1 VLSQRYDNA
10 QQTRL
15 SHCPVDLENL
25 IEAFEDLKAGGTT
38 ILMVEQNVRFAE
50 RPGDTVAVM
59 DNGRVVHE
67 GSMEHLPGMTV
78 LSIPRS
84 LAVSAN
90 RDYQP
95 LAIVAVI
102 ALASF
107 ALIGSPATWLTPTIA
122 GLAMGMILV
131 LAASGLMLVFGL
143 MDVLNFGH
151 GMAAA
156 KTPSRRSCQDRT
168 PCRTGA
174 SAPDHGACGSF
185 MGANQGQ
192 SRLRFAVRVFRC
204 LPTAG
209 HYPGSKSATAALR
222 KAASAGL
229 ALGLP
234 AR

>member
-67 GSMEHLPGMTV
+67 GSMEHLPAMTV

-122 GLAMGMILV
+122 GLAMGVGLAYGFGLHHGAHTERLHSFVSLV
-131 LAASGLMLVFGL
+131 LFSVKRESTFPE
-143 MDVLNFGH
+143 DI
-151 GMAAA
+151 
-156 KTPSRRSCQDRT
+156 S
-168 PCRTGA
+168 
-174 SAPDHGACGSF
+174 
-185 MGANQGQ
+185 
-192 SRLRFAVRVFRC
+192 
-204 LPTAG
+204 
-209 HYPGSKSATAALR
+209 SKE
-222 KAASAGL
+222 
-229 ALGLP
+229 
-234 AR
+234 